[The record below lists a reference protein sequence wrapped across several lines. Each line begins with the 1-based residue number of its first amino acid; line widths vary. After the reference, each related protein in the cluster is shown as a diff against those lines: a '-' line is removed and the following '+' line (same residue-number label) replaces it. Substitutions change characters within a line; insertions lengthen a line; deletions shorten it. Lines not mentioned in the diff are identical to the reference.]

1 MNDDVANNLINV
13 NEAAMVYPNPSRG
26 GFTVTVKNQS
36 KASMATIQIVNLYG
50 QVVKT
55 YNATNNNG
63 IVNYTIEDAKLNSGL
78 YFVRYIVG
86 ETTGT
91 IKLNINN

>member
-1 MNDDVANNLINV
+1 
-13 NEAAMVYPNPSRG
+13 
-26 GFTVTVKNQS
+26 
-36 KASMATIQIVNLYG
+36 
-50 QVVKT
+50 VVKT